1 MLKWL
6 LGIVV
11 AVAAAL
17 PAPLG
22 SPVLHA
28 AQAPAITVATYNICK
43 RTCGSGRYDWR
54 HRRSAV
60 ARSIAA
66 SGADVVAVQEAAGTV
81 RQVASR
87 LRSRGYALVTTST
100 DGCGRGCTQ
109 DSFVFVRTSTVAP
122 LGQGG
127 TTLSAISGLAWSGTF
142 DRGWSWSYLV
152 HRASGTRFLVASVHL
167 PNGKNSAMEQLRRA
181 SAGGVVT
188 TLRSNAAARGLAGIP
203 TIIAGDL
210 NSFSRRQPR
219 GAQHVLKQ
227 AGFRDVHSAPDR
239 RNAKVPTVNVTG
251 RYRNPFPAR
260 PFRFRN
266 PARLDYV
273 MFDRGTPLHYE
284 VFLRLRNGRFDDRYR
299 GSDHNMVLGTVRLV

>member
-1 MLKWL
+1 MVKWL
-6 LGIVV
+6 VGLVV
-11 AVAAAL
+11 VIAAAL

-22 SPVLHA
+22 SPALHA
-28 AQAPAITVATYNICK
+28 AEGPAITVATYNICK

-54 HRRSAV
+54 HRRAAV
-60 ARSIAA
+60 VRSIAA

-87 LRSRGYALVTTST
+87 LSGYSLVTTST
-100 DGCGRGCTQ
+100 GGCGRGCTQ
-109 DSFVFVRTSTVAP
+109 DSFVLVRTASVAP

-142 DRGWSWSYLV
+142 DRGWSWAYLV
-152 HRASGTRFLVASVHL
+152 HRATGARFLVASIHL
-167 PNGKNSAMEQLRRA
+167 PNGKNSHMEQLRRA
-181 SAGGVVT
+181 SAAGVVSA
-188 TLRSNAAARGLAGIP
+188 LRGNAAARGLAGIP

-210 NSFSRRQPR
+210 NSFARRQPR
-219 GAQHVLKQ
+219 GAQHILKR
-227 AGFRDVHSAPDR
+227 AGFADAHSAPDR

-260 PFRFRN
+260 PFRFRS

-273 MFDRGTPLHYE
+273 LFDRGTALHYE
-284 VFLRLRNGRFDDRYR
+284 VFLRLRGGRFDDRYR
-299 GSDHNMVLGTVRLV
+299 GSDHNMVLGTVRLG